1 MKTKRF
7 HLKNLLIVPLAA
19 MFWLAAPV
27 TAQSTGDRDRD
38 RDRDPTTNP
47 PQDRTS
53 APPQTRDHDTT
64 RAELANFDR
73 FLDSHPEIAEQ
84 LRKDPSLADNRE
96 YLQNHP
102 ELQEFLQNHPGV
114 REEMKENPNAFM
126 RREDRYDRTEDGR
139 DGDNRKDDAD
149 NRKDKDKDKDNDTTR
164 RELANFDHFMDSHPE
179 IAEQLRKDP
188 SLVDNREFV
197 EQHPALRAYLKDH
210 PAVREEIK
218 ENPNAFMHKEE
229 KYDRTE
235 NRHDG
240 DMHGDQDRD
249 RHRTSASFHE
259 FLGAHSAISA
269 QVSKD
274 PSLLK
279 NQEYLGSHPELQ
291 EYLKA
296 HPDAQAQL
304 QANADSFMKSSQQP
318 GEQPGKNS
326 QVKTPTPDPKG
337 KE

>member
-7 HLKNLLIVPLAA
+7 HLKSLLVVPLAA
-19 MFWLAAPV
+19 MFWLVAPV
-27 TAQSTGDRDRD
+27 TAQSTGDRDN
-38 RDRDPTTNP
+38 TTNT
-47 PQDRTS
+47 PQDRNST
-53 APPQTRDHDTT
+53 PPQTRDHDTT
-64 RAELANFDR
+64 RGELANFDR
-73 FLDSHPEIAEQ
+73 FMDSHSEIAEQ
-84 LRKDPSLADNRE
+84 VRKDPSLVNNRE
-96 YLQNHP
+96 FVEKHP

-114 REEMKENPNAFM
+114 REEIKENPNAFM
-126 RREDRYDRTEDGR
+126 RQENRYERTEDGR
-139 DGDNRKDDAD
+139 DGDNRKD
-149 NRKDKDKDKDNDTTR
+149 KDRDRDTTR

-179 IAEQLRKDP
+179 IAEQLRKNP

-197 EQHPALRAYLKDH
+197 EQHPALHDYLQDH
-210 PAVREEIK
+210 PAVREEIR

-229 KYDRTE
+229 KYERTE
-235 NRHDG
+235 NRHEG
-240 DMHGDQDRD
+240 DMHGDRDRD
-249 RHRTSASFHE
+249 MHGASASFGE
-259 FLGAHSAISA
+259 FLGAHSGIAA
-269 QVSKD
+269 QVSND

-304 QANADSFMKSSQQP
+304 QANPDSFIKSSQQP
-318 GEQPGKNS
+318 GEQPGKNG